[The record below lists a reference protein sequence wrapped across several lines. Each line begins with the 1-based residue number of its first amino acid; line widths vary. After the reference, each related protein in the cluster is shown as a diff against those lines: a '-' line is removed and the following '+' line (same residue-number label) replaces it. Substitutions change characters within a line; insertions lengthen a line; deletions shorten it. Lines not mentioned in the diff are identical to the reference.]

1 MLLNLIQKKTN
12 ENITLTKINSD
23 FISDKIKQENYQY
36 IYY

>member
-12 ENITLTKINSD
+12 ENIILTKINSD
-23 FISDKIKQENYQY
+23 FISDKIKQENYQH